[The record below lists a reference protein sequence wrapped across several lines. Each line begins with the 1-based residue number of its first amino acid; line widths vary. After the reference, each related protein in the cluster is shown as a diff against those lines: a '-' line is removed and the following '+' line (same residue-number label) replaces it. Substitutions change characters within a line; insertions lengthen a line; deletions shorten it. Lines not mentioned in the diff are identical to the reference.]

1 MSIEPI
7 GEQNTV
13 DSEGFGPITAME
25 PGFGSTEFSNK
36 VDIHTSKL
44 RRWSIELEKNGYEI
58 MRDHSN
64 NRIYLQSDIPTF
76 LKLKE
81 FIEVRKIPVEESYK
95 SVSSMFRDYRHRLQ
109 TAPSVEENKDKQEL
123 VTMTKDDF
131 QDMVKAFGEQAE
143 RAALIAAEEVEKRF
157 LEVLSNRDSVLVQ
170 SLKQGMENQRLLT
183 AATVEE
189 EPVKKSFFARVF
201 GK

>member
-1 MSIEPI
+1 MSIEKQITEEP
-7 GEQNTV
+7 
-13 DSEGFGPITAME
+13 EGFGPITSQE
-25 PGFGSTEFSNK
+25 HGFGATEFSNK
-36 VDIHTSKL
+36 VDIHISKL
-44 RRWSIELEKNGYEI
+44 RRWSIELDKNGYEI

-64 NRIYLQSDIPTF
+64 KRIYLQSDIPTF

-109 TAPSVEENKDKQEL
+109 TGPSSDVNMDKQE
-123 VTMTKDDF
+123 VIQMNKEDF
-131 QDMVKAFGEQAE
+131 EKMIQAFGEQSKLA
-143 RAALIAAEEVEKRF
+143 IAAAVEESEKRF
-157 LEVLSNRDSVLVQ
+157 LEVLNNRDSVLVQ

-183 AATVEE
+183 AATLEE
-189 EPVKKSFFARVF
+189 EPKKKSFFSRVF